1 MLSYGCPR
9 SFITQYYAF
18 HFRPFS
24 WLNCDNSRVGRGRWG
39 EIRLS
44 VPDEVP
50 DLIRLTLTMGPIVL
64 ILPATISAHHHLL
77 TKCSAWDGCPAL
89 S

>member
-9 SFITQYYAF
+9 SFITQYYEF
-18 HFRPFS
+18 HFRAFS

-39 EIRLS
+39 EIRHGL
-44 VPDEVP
+44 PDEFQI
-50 DLIRLTLTMGPIVL
+50 LIQLTLTMGPIL
-64 ILPATISAHHHLL
+64 ILPATIISASSLL
-77 TKCSAWDGCPAL
+77 TIMLSMDGCPAL